1 MSPYIAISKFK
12 LIYLLYLLKS
22 LMISIILILT
32 NLIVVVAFQD
42 SDYIVDD
49 FYSLS
54 STAPVFLHFYTPHLI
69 STQASIRNYVF
80 YIKYSVHRPSI
91 LWRKLDHK

>member
-49 FYSLS
+49 FYS
-54 STAPVFLHFYTPHLI
+54 
-69 STQASIRNYVF
+69 
-80 YIKYSVHRPSI
+80 
-91 LWRKLDHK
+91 